1 MVDEEL
7 SYWSSM
13 EMEGIQVAA
22 TYNSPV
28 LVFKQSW
35 AKGNFTDDQWSL
47 YDVFLIKYFSS
58 VRKHILYYYE
68 KLGGK
73 GMTSVQIW
81 TGCPSS
87 LKEIEDFTFKVAVNN
102 EYELHLDITR
112 KVWVEEHDPVAR
124 AILIYLKED
133 KQGLN
138 DLVVHVT
145 KLCMQLA
152 YLFSETGKE
161 VYSRK
166 SQPQAYI
173 TSRTDQSETEVICM
187 VTGFYPHSINV
198 SLWKENKPMEN
209 VLSTE
214 TLPNG
219 DGTYQITVST
229 AVNVIEQESVYCW
242 VEHSSFKEPLIVH
255 LDKKP
260 HSPTGPIVGL
270 TVLVVV
276 CVALTYFIK
285 KYKKREYNTII

>member
-1 MVDEEL
+1 MKALFPTVTLSIYLFLSFKATSSFRLNWLQSFHMVDEEL

-13 EMEGIQVAA
+13 EMEGFQVAA
-22 TYNSPV
+22 IYNTPV

-47 YDVFLIKYFSS
+47 FDVFLIKYFSS

-73 GMTSVQIW
+73 DV
-81 TGCPSS
+81 
-87 LKEIEDFTFKVAVNN
+87 
-102 EYELHLDITR
+102 TR
-112 KVWVEEHDPVAR
+112 KEWVEEHDLVAR

-133 KQGLN
+133 KRALN
-138 DLVVHVT
+138 DLVVGVT

-152 YLFSETGKE
+152 DLFSETGKE

-187 VTGFYPHSINV
+187 VTGFYPRSINV

-229 AVNVIEQESVYCW
+229 TVKVIEQKSVYCW
-242 VEHSSFKEPLIVH
+242 VEHSSFKEPLIVY

-260 HSPTGPIVGL
+260 HSPTGLVVGL
-270 TVLVVV
+270 TVLAVV

-285 KYKKREYNTII
+285 KYKKGEYNTII